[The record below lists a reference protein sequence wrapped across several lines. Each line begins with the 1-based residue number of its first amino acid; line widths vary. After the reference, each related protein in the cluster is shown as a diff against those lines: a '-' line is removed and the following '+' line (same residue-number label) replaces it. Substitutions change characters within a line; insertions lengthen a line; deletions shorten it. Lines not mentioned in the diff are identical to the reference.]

1 MALRL
6 VTAATEEGEPV
17 SVAEAKRHMVVIHD
31 ADDLLI
37 AGYITAAREV
47 VEQQTGYALAEATY
61 DWTPVGSDLS
71 ELPIEPA
78 EVVSGSGDYPIRITT
93 RPGPAPAALKAAV
106 LLLAADLYAN
116 REAATER
123 LSENPAVDRLTFPY
137 RTFRP

>member
-6 VTAATEEGEPV
+6 VTAATEDGEPV
-17 SVAEAKRHMVVIHD
+17 SLQEAKRHMVVLHD

-37 AGYITAAREV
+37 LGFITAAREV
-47 VEQQTGYALAEATY
+47 VEQQTGYALATATY
-61 DWTPVGSDLS
+61 DWTPVGADRS

-78 EVVSGSGDYPIRITT
+78 EIVSGPDDYPVRITT
-93 RPGPAPAALKAAV
+93 KPGPAPAALKAAV

-116 REAATER
+116 REAVTEG

-137 RTFRP
+137 RRFRP